1 MLGQR
6 KMELSK
12 KIVEA
17 LGDFTEKIFEI
28 KNKNENI
35 SLRKKNLF
43 KAKRFTKLKK
53 KCDILL

>member
-1 MLGQR
+1 
-6 KMELSK
+6 MELSK